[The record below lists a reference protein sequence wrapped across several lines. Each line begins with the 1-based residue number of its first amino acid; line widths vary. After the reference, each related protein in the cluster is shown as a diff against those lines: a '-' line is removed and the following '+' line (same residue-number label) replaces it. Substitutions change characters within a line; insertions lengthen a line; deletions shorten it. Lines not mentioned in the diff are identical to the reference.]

1 MKIEAASTA
10 IHMNGST
17 VGSYDAVRTETVL
30 LYPKS
35 KSHSPSSQ
43 AKGVTRPKVVR
54 RSPLATLTSR
64 RRHSTEGRHSPPSQ
78 AKGVTRPKVIRRSP
92 LATLTS
98 QRRHSTEGR
107 PKVVTRHPSQAEG
120 VTRPKV
126 VRRSSLD
133 TLHKPKASLD
143 RRSSEGR
150 HSVKGGANRVR
161 ASDVRRQKSYVA
173 SKADPIRSRL
183 ARQTHL

>member
-107 PKVVTRHPSQAEG
+107 HSATLTSRKRHSTKGRPKLATRHP
-120 VTRPKV
+120 
-126 VRRSSLD
+126 
-133 TLHKPKASLD
+133 HKPKASLD

-150 HSVKGGANRVR
+150 HSAKGGANRVR